1 VSLSQYFEDLNK
13 AYRAELEDLQ
23 SDSEGKN
30 VLAARLK
37 EKRQQFAELMP
48 MIEFAPEMVVPAFH
62 TGITITNPHALVML
76 SFLEPEEFPS
86 WDDLSHA
93 VRFESWAE
101 KLAAVA
107 LQERGGEQF
116 MLTTICLE
124 HLHAMSSGKGAVR
137 RASSGEVDDAHDA
150 DGEHDE
156 ESGSDSDS
164 DVDHNEHNEHI
175 DGDDR
180 DLEVVGADWLAE
192 QGFDRR
198 D

>member
-30 VLAARLK
+30 VLSARLK

-62 TGITITNPHALVML
+62 TGIRVTNPHALVML
-76 SFLEPEEFPS
+76 SSLEPEEFPS
-86 WDDLSHA
+86 WDDVSHA
-93 VRFESWAE
+93 VDFEAWAE

-116 MLTTICLE
+116 MLTAICLE
-124 HLHAMSSGKGAVR
+124 HLHGMNSGKGAIR
-137 RASSGEVDDAHDA
+137 RASSDDA
-150 DGEHDE
+150 E
-156 ESGSDSDS
+156 ESDDTDDDSGNESDN
-164 DVDHNEHNEHI
+164 DVDHNEHNEHVE
-175 DGDDR
+175 GDDR